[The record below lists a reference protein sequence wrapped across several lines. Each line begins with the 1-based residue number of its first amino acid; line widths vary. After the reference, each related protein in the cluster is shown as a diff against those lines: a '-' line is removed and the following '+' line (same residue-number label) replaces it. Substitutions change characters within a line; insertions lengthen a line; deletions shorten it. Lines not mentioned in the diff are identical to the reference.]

1 MISRAQLKS
10 FSLAF
15 SLVLLSGCAVQ
26 EINKMG
32 KVAREDGNNA
42 QRIMQKNMSLSQPT
56 VTWTN
61 KQWVNLN
68 PVSRPLTVA
77 ENKNVPDCNIVI
89 NQPEG
94 ISLPEIGQRIS
105 ISCGI
110 RVSITPD
117 AFASLS
123 TGSGAMS
130 PRNLFQENCRT
141 LPITGAY
148 LWGLWRASQGDR
160 LKVHRL
166 IRGPGS

>member
-123 TGSGAMS
+123 TGSGGYVATQPIS
-130 PRNLFQENCRT
+130 GK
-141 LPITGAY
+141 LPDPTDNGRVPLGGYGGPVRGTGSKCI
-148 LWGLWRASQGDR
+148 G
-160 LKVHRL
+160 
-166 IRGPGS
+166 